1 MVETIW
7 EMAEEQAEHLFYDS
21 EIEPL
26 IQKILIQKGITSI
39 DEMHEFLSPKP
50 RKTYDPFLMKNM
62 AEIVQEVIRAIE
74 AQKNIWI
81 YGDYDVDGITSIAL
95 LMEFLGKFTSK
106 LNYYIPKREEE
117 GYGLNCDA
125 IQEIK
130 NAGADLIITVD
141 CGSTSVKEVEL
152 AKSLGMDI
160 IITDHH
166 NLSDEI
172 PDCLILNPK
181 QKDCTYPFSYL
192 CGCGVVFKLAQ
203 ALQRKMNAPKSYI
216 SDLLDLVALATVADV
231 VPLIDENRTILKYG
245 MKKINQPVRPGL
257 KTLIERV
264 GLKDQSIHVGHI
276 GFVIAPHFNAS
287 GRIDDAR
294 IAVELLLE
302 QKQEKI
308 EEIVAHLIQC
318 NAERKAIQE
327 KGLKICQEKV
337 EAHYLGDL
345 FLVLDA
351 EDTHEGVIGIIAGK
365 IRDRYYRP
373 VLVVTRSQEAG
384 ILKGSGRSIDGIDIY
399 EEMKKCSDLFIKFGG
414 HKNACGFSIREENVN
429 ELRERL
435 NQQASILQ
443 TNDPNLFTRKIKIAS
458 ELKPSEITKK
468 LVLQLK
474 KLEPY
479 GVENE
484 RPCFLIRQL
493 KIQPFPGIIMMG
505 KDRNHLKFKA
515 TSSIYNDTQP
525 VEVVGFDMA
534 EFYIERLDSPDIVD
548 VVGFPIINE
557 WNGHENIQFV
567 IDDMK

>member
-1 MVETIW
+1 
-7 EMAEEQAEHLFYDS
+7 
-21 EIEPL
+21 L
-26 IQKILIQKGITSI
+26 IKSHVQKTKR
-39 DEMHEFLSPKP
+39 P
-50 RKTYDPFLMKNM
+50 
-62 AEIVQEVIRAIE
+62 EVI
-74 AQKNIWI
+74 
-81 YGDYDVDGITSIAL
+81 GGIGGFA
-95 LMEFLGKFTSK
+95 
-106 LNYYIPKREEE
+106 
-117 GYGLNCDA
+117 GLFQLD
-125 IQEIK
+125 
-130 NAGADLIITVD
+130 
-141 CGSTSVKEVEL
+141 L
-152 AKSLGMDI
+152 AKYQQPVLVSC
-160 IITDHH
+160 TDGVGTKLKIAFALDKH
-166 NLSDEI
+166 NTI
-172 PDCLILNPK
+172 G
-181 QKDCTYPFSYL
+181 Q
-192 CGCGVVFKLAQ
+192 
-203 ALQRKMNAPKSYI
+203 
-216 SDLLDLVALATVADV
+216 DLVAMCVNDMV
-231 VPLIDENRTILKYG
+231 VQGAEPLFFLDYL
-245 MKKINQPVRPGL
+245 
-257 KTLIERV
+257 
-264 GLKDQSIHVGHI
+264 
-276 GFVIAPHFNAS
+276 AS
-287 GRIDDAR
+287 GKLIP
-294 IAVELLLE
+294 
-302 QKQEKI
+302 EKI
-308 EEIVAHLIQC
+308 EEIVSHLIQC
-318 NAERKAIQE
+318 NGEKKAIQE

-345 FLVLDA
+345 FLVLEA